1 MFQRPEA
8 FLLLLL
14 FFLVLWIKEKRKE
27 SVHFPNLAAMKNH
40 VPQASWVKRN
50 LVPLLGVLAF
60 SSFVIALVDPMYTVQ
75 KSREVKETRLIVLVE
90 DMSGSMDDS
99 YVGSSD
105 GSGFDYESNKPSE
118 PYMKKCELALDGAKK
133 FASLRL
139 EDHIALIAFADY
151 AKLVSPFTIDYNIV
165 SQKLDDLRPA
175 SKYAKDMDVGSGTN
189 AAEAIWLVI
198 NLFINQLPKKDRPS
212 VGELMDMRASLYGS
226 TEKGELYIP
235 PSLRGKDFG
244 KGKVLVLLSDG
255 DFYIEDKGLNVLR
268 AIKLMRHL
276 GVKSYFLLINKS
288 INSRVEQ
295 AVTLADSKD
304 LETAGVIFNLEPNLS
319 NVQLVY
325 SLINELEKTKIVI
338 EKVDSKKSGSEFF
351 VLLGLAFLLG
361 HIFLKYNKKFRKP
374 EL

>member
-14 FFLVLWIKEKRKE
+14 FLLVLWIERKRKE
-27 SVHFPNLAAMKNH
+27 SVHFPNLAAMKSH
-40 VPQASWVKRN
+40 VPQASWAKRN
-50 LVPLLGVLAF
+50 LVPLLGALAF
-60 SSFVIALVDPMYTVQ
+60 SSFVIALADPMYTVQ
-75 KSREVKETRLIVLVE
+75 RSREVKETRLIVLVE
-90 DMSGSMDDS
+90 DMSGSMES
-99 YVGSSD
+99 YVGTSD

-118 PYMKKCELALDGAKK
+118 PYIKKCELALDGAKK
-133 FASLRL
+133 FVSLRL
-139 EDHIALIAFADY
+139 NDYIALIAFADY
-151 AKLVSPFTIDYNIV
+151 AKLASPFTIDHEIIA
-165 SQKLDDLRPA
+165 QKLDDLRPE

-198 NLFINQLPKKDRPS
+198 NLFINQMPKKDRPS

-255 DFYIEDKGLNVLR
+255 EFYIEDKGLNVLR

-276 GVKSYFLLINKS
+276 GIKSYFLLINKD
-288 INSRVEQ
+288 IDSRVEQ

-304 LETAGVIFNLEPNLS
+304 LETAGMIFPLEPNLS

-325 SLINELEKTKIVI
+325 SLINELEKTKVVV

-351 VLLGLAFLLG
+351 VLLGLAILLG
-361 HIFLKYNKKFRKP
+361 HVFLKYSKKFRKP